1 VANGDAVTV
10 KYLIQAM
17 RADITDRLNR
27 IETNLNTKADDARVE
42 RIDRRLTIIEKEFVK
57 EQDLSDLRT
66 ALLSPEKVK
75 EMIGTA
81 MQDSHARGWTNK
93 ERWMG
98 VAIFIFGGVNFLIG
112 LLALGPDVFGG
123 R

>member
-1 VANGDAVTV
+1 MNGDGVTV
-10 KYLIQAM
+10 KDLILAM
-17 RADITDRLNR
+17 RLDLTDRLNR
-27 IETNLNTKADDARVE
+27 IETKMDTKADESRVE
-42 RIDRRLTIIEKEFVK
+42 RLDKRLTSIEAQFVR
-57 EQDLSDLRT
+57 EQDLNELR
-66 ALLSPEKVK
+66 ALVTSPDKVK
-75 EMIGTA
+75 DLISTA

-123 R
+123 K